1 VTASEKM
8 RSLALSRLQ
17 QAEESLDEAQF
28 LFDGGKS
35 LRSVINRVYYAMF
48 YAILALL
55 IFEPFGSS
63 KHTAVLSYFNL
74 HFIKNGRLPKEL
86 GRAVNKAFELRQR
99 GDYKE
104 IVTIVSEQA
113 EPLLSQAA
121 EFIRAVRQ
129 FLVNSNHI

>member
-1 VTASEKM
+1 MTASEKM

-74 HFIKNGRLPKEL
+74 HFIKNGRIPKEL

-104 IVTIVSEQA
+104 IVTIVPEQA

>member
-1 VTASEKM
+1 MTASEKM

-104 IVTIVSEQA
+104 IVTIVPEQA

>member
-1 VTASEKM
+1 M

-113 EPLLSQAA
+113 EPLLSRAA

-129 FLVNSNHI
+129 FLVNGNHI

>member
-8 RSLALSRLQ
+8 RDLALNRLQ

-35 LRSVINRVYYAMF
+35 LRSVINRLYYAMF

-63 KHTAVLSYFNL
+63 KHSAVLSYFNL
-74 HFIKNGRLPKEL
+74 NFIKNGRIPKEL

-104 IVTIVSEQA
+104 ILPTIS
-113 EPLLSQAA
+113 
-121 EFIRAVRQ
+121 
-129 FLVNSNHI
+129 NSNSTA

>member
-113 EPLLSQAA
+113 EPLLSQTA

-129 FLVNSNHI
+129 FLVNGNHI

>member
-1 VTASEKM
+1 MTASEKT

-104 IVTIVSEQA
+104 IVTIVPEQA

>member
-1 VTASEKM
+1 MTASEKM

-35 LRSVINRVYYAMF
+35 LRSVINRAYYAMF
-48 YAILALL
+48 YAIMALL

-104 IVTIVSEQA
+104 IVTIVPEQA

>member
-1 VTASEKM
+1 MRASEKM

-104 IVTIVSEQA
+104 IVTIVPEQA

>member
-1 VTASEKM
+1 MRASEKM
-8 RSLALSRLQ
+8 CSLALNRLQ

-63 KHTAVLSYFNL
+63 KHSAVLSYFNL
-74 HFIKNGRLPKEL
+74 HFIKNGRIPKEL
-86 GRAVNKAFELRQR
+86 GRAVNKAFDLQINFRNKRLPQASGFSCAGLSTAHEKKLALSVASAPLR
-99 GDYKE
+99 
-104 IVTIVSEQA
+104 
-113 EPLLSQAA
+113 
-121 EFIRAVRQ
+121 
-129 FLVNSNHI
+129 

>member
-1 VTASEKM
+1 MTASEKM

-35 LRSVINRVYYAMF
+35 LRSVINRAYYAMF

-104 IVTIVSEQA
+104 IVTIVPEQA

>member
-1 VTASEKM
+1 
-8 RSLALSRLQ
+8 
-17 QAEESLDEAQF
+17 
-28 LFDGGKS
+28 
-35 LRSVINRVYYAMF
+35 MF

-104 IVTIVSEQA
+104 IVTIVPEQA

>member
-1 VTASEKM
+1 M

-17 QAEESLDEAQF
+17 QAEESLDEAQY
-28 LFDGGKS
+28 LFNGGKS

-48 YAILALL
+48 YAILALM

-63 KHTAVLSYFNL
+63 KHSAVLSYFNQ
-74 HFIKNGRLPKEL
+74 HFIKNGHIPKDL

-104 IVTIVSEQA
+104 IVTIDPELA
-113 EPLLSQAA
+113 EPLLKQTN
-121 EFIRAVRQ
+121 EFINSVRQ
-129 FLVNSNHI
+129 FLVNSNHV

>member
-35 LRSVINRVYYAMF
+35 LRSVINRVYYALF

-74 HFIKNGRLPKEL
+74 HFIKN
-86 GRAVNKAFELRQR
+86 
-99 GDYKE
+99 
-104 IVTIVSEQA
+104 
-113 EPLLSQAA
+113 
-121 EFIRAVRQ
+121 
-129 FLVNSNHI
+129 LVVVFCEW

>member
-1 VTASEKM
+1 MTASEKM

-113 EPLLSQAA
+113 EPLLSRAA

-129 FLVNSNHI
+129 FLVNGNHI

>member
-1 VTASEKM
+1 MTASEKM

-113 EPLLSQAA
+113 EPLLSQTA

>member
-1 VTASEKM
+1 M

-104 IVTIVSEQA
+104 IVTIVPEQA

>member
-113 EPLLSQAA
+113 EPLLSQTA

>member
-1 VTASEKM
+1 MTASEKM

-63 KHTAVLSYFNL
+63 KHSAVLSYFNL
-74 HFIKNGRLPKEL
+74 HFIKNGRIPKEL
-86 GRAVNKAFELRQR
+86 GRAVNKAFDLRQR

-104 IVTIVSEQA
+104 IVTIAPEQV
-113 EPLLSQAA
+113 EPLLGQTK
-121 EFIRAVRQ
+121 EFIDSVRR
-129 FLVNSNHI
+129 FLMDHERI

>member
-1 VTASEKM
+1 MTASEKM

-104 IVTIVSEQA
+104 IVTIVPEQA
-113 EPLLSQAA
+113 EPLLSRAA

-129 FLVNSNHI
+129 FLVNGNHI

>member
-104 IVTIVSEQA
+104 IVTIVPEQA

>member
-35 LRSVINRVYYAMF
+35 LRSVINRAYYAMF

-104 IVTIVSEQA
+104 IVTIVPEQA

>member
-1 VTASEKM
+1 M